1 MQFLTISNDF
11 IHPYQLGG
19 LKHRSTTDANI
30 ALTHLIWSDW
40 VKNLTTSIL
49 AFNIAQFF
57 PSLNHQLLSLILDK
71 AGLNQKVSAFFKNYL
86 VSRKTKYLWNGF
98 LSPFCNVDVSVGQ
111 GSASSPIL
119 SALYLSPIFH
129 ILEKWLKILKVPSS
143 IVPFVDDGLLFH
155 RTNLFLFQM
164 QTFFVAII

>member
-1 MQFLTISNDF
+1 M
-11 IHPYQLGG
+11 
-19 LKHRSTTDANI
+19 
-30 ALTHLIWSDW
+30 
-40 VKNLTTSIL
+40 L
-49 AFNIAQFF
+49 AFDIAQFF

-98 LSPFCNVDVSVGQ
+98 LSPFCNVDVSVRQ

-129 ILEKWLKILKVPSS
+129 ILEK
-143 IVPFVDDGLLFH
+143 
-155 RTNLFLFQM
+155 
-164 QTFFVAII
+164 